1 MYPCVHVF
9 LPSLTCERVISLVF
23 LAPASTLR
31 LFLTLPPPP
40 PPPPPPFSLLPPPSF
55 NHSVYTFGSTVFAGI
70 VNSMHMRCG
79 LETLTWTWLQ
89 LVIFSISFAYFFI
102 FLSVYSQLPLTQ
114 ASESTGFFY
123 MVGVRLVRIP
133 AFWLLSFIL
142 VPISSVS
149 FWFVFLFVCSI
160 I

>member
-1 MYPCVHVF
+1 MF

-31 LFLTLPPPP
+31 LFLTLPLLLLLLLLLLRPLL
-40 PPPPPPFSLLPPPSF
+40 SLLPPLSC

-149 FWFVFLFVCSI
+149 FWFVFLLFVQSYD
-160 I
+160 